1 MGLTLVLPIM
11 AGFSI
16 ILLVIGVIL
25 ALVLAL
31 WLFAG
36 QGENKL
42 EGTGL
47 VLGLALVVI
56 LAAPLIGGGVY
67 FLSKGQ
73 SEAKEFAVVEKEK
86 RLLNMVLTQ
95 GKVQL
100 AHAAVEMNATL
111 DQIKTFVYDLVG
123 KGLFTGYVDWKS
135 NTLYSADASK
145 IGSTTCTNCGGVR
158 ELVGKGI
165 VKCPYCGAEIFLP
178 QS

>member
-1 MGLTLVLPIM
+1 MGSGRTV
-11 AGFSI
+11 GV
-16 ILLVIGVIL
+16 ILLVIGV
-25 ALVLAL
+25 VLAL
-31 WLFAG
+31 ILVAWLFAG
-36 QGENKL
+36 QGESKL
-42 EGTGL
+42 EGSGL
-47 VLGLALVVI
+47 VLGLALI
-56 LAAPLIGGGVY
+56 LIVAAPLIGGGVY
-67 FLSKGQ
+67 FITKGQ

-100 AHAAVEMNATL
+100 AHAAVEMNTTL
-111 DQIKTFVYDLVG
+111 DQVKAFVYDLVG

-145 IGSTTCTNCGGVR
+145 IGSTTCPNCGGVR

-178 QS
+178 PA

>member
-1 MGLTLVLPIM
+1 MGSGRTV
-11 AGFSI
+11 GI
-16 ILLVIGVIL
+16 ILLVIGI
-25 ALVLAL
+25 VLAL
-31 WLFAG
+31 ILVAWLFAG

-47 VLGLALVVI
+47 VLGLALTFI
-56 LAAPLIGGGVY
+56 LVAPFLAGGVY
-67 FLSKGQ
+67 FFTKGQ
-73 SEAKEFAVVEKEK
+73 SEAKEFAVIEKEK

-111 DQIKTFVYDLVG
+111 DQIRAFVYDLVG
-123 KGLFTGYVDWKS
+123 KGLFTGYIDWKS

-145 IGSTTCTNCGGVR
+145 IGSTTCPNCGGVR
-158 ELVGKGI
+158 ELVGKGT